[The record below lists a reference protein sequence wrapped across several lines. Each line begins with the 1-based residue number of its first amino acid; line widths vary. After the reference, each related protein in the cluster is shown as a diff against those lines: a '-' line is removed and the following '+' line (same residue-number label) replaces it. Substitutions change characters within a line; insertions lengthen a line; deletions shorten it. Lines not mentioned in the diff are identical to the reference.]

1 VAPEKFGNSP
11 EVRRSIDEIYEY
23 EENPV
28 YVQESKEHWD
38 DINQRLKI
46 CAAVFG
52 KAKDEDPERR
62 ARNTL
67 DSITTRYGFSES
79 RKKGAFAN
87 QCASC
92 DEGMADEIDVS
103 IVAQQ
108 HSALEISDRWA
119 ELWTEH
125 LDGVRKQRGDLVL
138 TYFITYESQIQT
150 NQACCRITERLQ
162 GEGLIDCN
170 SLFPNGGNHATVR
183 TNVEA
188 FDRFLYS
195 EWERSLVI
203 KDTDKLG
210 RKREYRRFLR
220 DRARNWGR
228 DYLEWL
234 SQRDAEK
241 RVKVDM

>member
-1 VAPEKFGNSP
+1 MAPEKFGNSP

-125 LDGVRKQRGDLVL
+125 LDGVRKHRGDLFF
-138 TYFITYESQIQT
+138 TYLITYESHIEQ
-150 NQACCRITERLQ
+150 NQARCRNAELLQ
-162 GEGLIDCN
+162 GEGLIDRN

-183 TNVEA
+183 RNVEA
-188 FDRFLYS
+188 FDRFLYT
-195 EWERSLVI
+195 EWERSLAL
-203 KDTDKLG
+203 KDTDKEG
-210 RKREYRRFLR
+210 RKREYRKFLR
-220 DRARNWGR
+220 DR
-228 DYLEWL
+228 
-234 SQRDAEK
+234 
-241 RVKVDM
+241 